1 MSDDVEKV
9 KFQYKGEEI
18 VGTVKR
24 LNKKTVTVE
33 TKSHI
38 FRVPYPLITPKM
50 KPPKPSKKKTSQQ
63 RDWTISQR
71 KDYQKSITATIE
83 TLPREKLRSLHVA
96 IKLLGEA
103 LKEGNEEAIHKISNE
118 TIAELNLI
126 YNLPPLKVYT
136 GGKRRM
142 TRSGGQYYGV
152 YRTNGK
158 QKKKYST
165 SVYSRTA
172 KNQKYIA
179 PKTFLRTLI
188 HEWGHH
194 YDKHKLGLN
203 NTYHTRG
210 FYERVNTI
218 YEQLKEPLNELI

>member
-1 MSDDVEKV
+1 MTDVKKV
-9 KFQYKGEEI
+9 RFQYKGKEV

-24 LNKKTVTVE
+24 LNRKTVTVE
-33 TKSHI
+33 TKTLI

-50 KPPKPSKKKTSQQ
+50 KPPAPKPKSPTNKREWTS
-63 RDWTISQR
+63 SQE
-71 KDYQKSITATIE
+71 KDYQKSVKTDIE
-83 TLPREKLRSLHVA
+83 PLPYERLKSLHVA
-96 IKLLGEA
+96 IKLLRDA
-103 LKEGNEEAIHKISNE
+103 LKEGNEEAINEISNE
-118 TIAELNLI
+118 TISELNLF

-142 TRSGGQYYGV
+142 TRSGGQYYGE

-158 QKKKYST
+158 KEKKYST

-172 KNQKYIA
+172 KNQKYVA

-194 YDKHKLGLN
+194 YDKHKLRLK
-203 NTYHTRG
+203 NTYHTKG
-210 FYERVNTI
+210 FYGRIKTI
-218 YEQLKEPLNELI
+218 YDQLKEPLEQK